1 MITETTGILTPV
13 PANIPEEMR
22 IRPQWVVWRSEQRGE
37 DWTKVPYCP
46 STDMNASTVDLMT
59 WTDFETAWGAYED
72 SDGHYAGVGFVFSS
86 GDPYTFIDLDRCRR
100 PSTGEVAKWAQEII
114 EQVRDVAYLEVSVS
128 GEGVHIILEGR
139 TRGRK
144 HKRGRLEVYSQDRYS
159 AVTGVLL

>member
-1 MITETTGILTPV
+1 VITEKTGILTPI
-13 PANIPEEMR
+13 PQNIPPELR
-22 IRPQWVVWRSEQRGE
+22 LRPQWVVWRPEMRDGKL
-37 DWTKVPYCP
+37 TKVPYCAT
-46 STDMNASTVDLMT
+46 TDTLASTTNLLT

-72 SDGHYAGVGFVFSS
+72 SDGHCAGVGFVFSS

-114 EQVRDVAYLEVSVS
+114 EQVRDVAYLEASVS

-144 HKRGRLEVYSQDRYS
+144 HKRGRLEVYSQDRYC